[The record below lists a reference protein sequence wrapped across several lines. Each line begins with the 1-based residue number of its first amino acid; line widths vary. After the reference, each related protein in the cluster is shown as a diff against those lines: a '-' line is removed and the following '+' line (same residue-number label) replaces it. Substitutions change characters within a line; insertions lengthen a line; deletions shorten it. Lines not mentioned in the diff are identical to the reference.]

1 MPNLL
6 VWADLPVKDME
17 RARRFYA
24 HLLGNEVPEIPGQEG
39 QVALLMPPGTGE
51 GMDAA
56 VDIAVDAMTQP
67 STTHG
72 PVIYLSA
79 KGDIDGML
87 ARAEEAGGRVV
98 RPKADFGQFGGWLA
112 YIEDTEGNLI
122 GLQQQSDMLP
132 EETPIM
138 AEHP

>member
-17 RARRFYA
+17 RARKFYA
-24 HLLGNEVPEIPGQEG
+24 HLLGNDIPEIPGQEG
-39 QVALLMPPGTGE
+39 QVALLMPPGTGDA
-51 GMDAA
+51 MAAA
-56 VDIAVDAMTQP
+56 VDLALEARTQP

-79 KGDIDGML
+79 NGDIDGML
-87 ARAEEAGGRVV
+87 ARAEEAGGRIVEG
-98 RPKADFGQFGGWLA
+98 KSDFGQFGGWLA
-112 YIEDTEGNLI
+112 WIEDTEGNLV
-122 GLQQQSDMLP
+122 GLQQPNAAD
-132 EETPIM
+132 EEVTMM